1 MSGNALIKRLLDAG
15 MQFTGMTQEQAEK
28 IVKELVRNGQARRKD
43 SEKLVEELVSRG
55 REVTESAVAA
65 MQSEWAKQLGRF
77 AARLDDIESNV
88 EEIALKLGITK
99 KPAPAAAPAPAPAAK
114 KAPAKKAAP
123 AAKKAPAKKAPAKK
137 AAPAA
142 KKTPAKKA
150 PAKKA

>member
-99 KPAPAAAPAPAPAAK
+99 KPAPAAAPAPAPA
-114 KAPAKKAAP
+114 KKAAP